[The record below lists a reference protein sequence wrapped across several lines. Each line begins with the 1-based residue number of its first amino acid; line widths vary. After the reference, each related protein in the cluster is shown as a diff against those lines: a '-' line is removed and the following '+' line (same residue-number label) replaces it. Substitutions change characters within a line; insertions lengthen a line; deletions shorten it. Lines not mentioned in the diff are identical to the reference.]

1 MFPPYFLHTLSEKEK
16 EIFKKIEGMKAM
28 KSTNVK
34 RLILSSSLLATTLFF
49 VGCSSTESDDNQS
62 QTPTNAQSQSQM
74 QDQGQNQMPPPPQ
87 NDGEENDGTI
97 TKDQAQFWT
106 VNLDLVSTEGSVSNQ
121 VNSAFGVNE
130 ATGHIKAY
138 PSDQEGPMAKHVRA
152 VSGTLYGTTYA
163 FTIGDNTT
171 LKKNQ
176 YIQAT
181 ASDTYID
188 NGDGTI
194 TDTSTGLMWMKK
206 DAGNAMT
213 WEEAL
218 SYCEDSTYA
227 GYTDWHLP
235 DVKELQSI
243 VDYTG
248 VYPAINSTY
257 FDLGTYAENP
267 DNYFWTSTSAYMN
280 PRDPVYAYAWYVA
293 FGYSVGGDGKDTH
306 GAGAVRFSP
315 KYAGSPNAGEG
326 GDNTANSVRAVRIDE
341 RYYSQAPSKVVTTGQ
356 DQCYD
361 SDGNVITPQP
371 GDAFYGQDA
380 NYDDGLAFSFTD
392 NKDGTVT
399 DNNTGLIW
407 QVLPSNE
414 HMSIDTAASYAEGL
428 TLGGRSDY
436 RLPTTEE
443 LFSIQDFSK
452 GWPYCDETYFQFPA
466 ASSFVPPQGTGP
478 QGGPQSGPQG
488 GGPQG

>member
-1 MFPPYFLHTLSEKEK
+1 
-16 EIFKKIEGMKAM
+16 MKAM

-34 RLILSSSLLATTLFF
+34 QLILSSSLLATTLFF
-49 VGCSSTESDDNQS
+49 VGCSSTESEDDQS
-62 QTPTNAQSQSQM
+62 QTPTNAQSQGQM
-74 QDQGQNQMPPPPQ
+74 QGQGQGQGQQGQRPPPPS
-87 NDGEENDGTI
+87 NGETDDGTI

-106 VNLDLVSTEGSVSNQ
+106 INLDLVSTEGSVSNQ

-152 VSGTLYGTTYA
+152 VSGNTYGTTYS
-163 FTIGDNTT
+163 FTIGDDTT
-171 LKKNQ
+171 QKKNQ
-176 YIQAT
+176 YINAT

-194 TDTSTGLMWMKK
+194 TDTSTGLMWMEK
-206 DAGNAMT
+206 DAGSAMT

-257 FDLGTYAENP
+257 FDLSTYAENP

-293 FGYSVGGDGKDTH
+293 FGYSVGG
-306 GAGAVRFSP
+306 
-315 KYAGSPNAGEG
+315 EG
-326 GDNTANSVRAVRIDE
+326 GDNTTNSVRAVRIDK
-341 RYYSQAPSKVVTTGQ
+341 RYYSNAPSKVVTTGQ

-361 SDGNVITPQP
+361 NDGNVITPQP

-399 DNNTGLIW
+399 DNNTGLVW

-414 HMSIDTAASYAEGL
+414 HMSVDTAATYADGL

-466 ASSFVPPQGTGP
+466 ASSFVPPQGSGP
-478 QGGPQSGPQG
+478 QGGPQG